1 MGYTR
6 RLNVLY
12 SFQER
17 LPMYQSP
24 GRHQARSNRQPQFG
38 EFQKRNNAPRHQP
51 PAIDPTQLAS
61 AIQVRNFK
69 ALLDAATSVEN
80 LALALDM
87 PLQRVNEL
95 LRGENFPHD
104 VAYHIEVTLELPSGF
119 LDRVN
124 ARLTPEVV
132 NRLKSPLNFNATE
145 NEAEST
151 ETQTAVAVQ
160 APVQLTLAAVPE
172 AAPASTEA
180 APQRQDEDM
189 AKKQS
194 SQPAKKTR
202 APAATAPTTHT
213 PGEDILDTRRINLA
227 VLTEAPGAKSK
238 LCEIMGM
245 SPANISHRI
254 HRNKKLDD
262 AEVKRFTTAL
272 HLPKDWFDGPRT
284 AKDIPPAVVKML
296 DPGPK
301 QPRGTKKALREA
313 AQGLIP
319 GKPAARKGP
328 TTRVLAPAD
337 VKMPRLSTGVVAPT
351 RAPAPVSVPAL
362 ASVGASAPVSTPSA
376 ADFAPAPA
384 TVRAPASAE
393 QRRFAAAP
401 AASAIPEDV
410 GTIGPIATAL
420 VQTLALKAREGR
432 LDEAT
437 ALKMLTQAAAL

>member
-1 MGYTR
+1 
-6 RLNVLY
+6 
-12 SFQER
+12 
-17 LPMYQSP
+17 
-24 GRHQARSNRQPQFG
+24 
-38 EFQKRNNAPRHQP
+38 
-51 PAIDPTQLAS
+51 
-61 AIQVRNFK
+61 
-69 ALLDAATSVEN
+69 
-80 LALALDM
+80 
-87 PLQRVNEL
+87 
-95 LRGENFPHD
+95 
-104 VAYHIEVTLELPSGF
+104 
-119 LDRVN
+119 
-124 ARLTPEVV
+124 
-132 NRLKSPLNFNATE
+132 
-145 NEAEST
+145 
-151 ETQTAVAVQ
+151 
-160 APVQLTLAAVPE
+160 
-172 AAPASTEA
+172 
-180 APQRQDEDM
+180 M